1 MSQSSYGAVE
11 GGEAVDA
18 AHLQTADTVVVTND
32 VLRDATPEAP
42 DQELASGHPQQ
53 GVEDSARPDPSRGL
67 VNLPDGLLQQAIGN
81 SAEFLNLVRALQQSM
96 MSGSGNHTNA
106 EAPPEDAGGNGT
118 FLSFESTEATPTARG
133 TSDLAAQAQG
143 TPDFPHRIQEEMLG
157 GSLSDL
163 GSRLEGEGL
172 GSRGRDSSGGPLF
185 APEQMAQWARL
196 EQGAPLLYGPNQ
208 GQESFRTLPRSETP
222 SVLSS
227 GEIQAEVRR
236 QLDAIRM
243 SHAVQM
249 EALARE
255 NEQLRRQ
262 VASSGGSVEQEPRR
276 WGSAANRVMDW
287 FRGGGSS
294 SAVVPTGTQTLLNS
308 LQNLIPKA
316 SASVPSRRHEQ
327 GQVSQQAQVLMAQQ
341 AQASQQAR
349 VSSAPQGQVRQPAQV
364 QAQVFSLPQGQV
376 PPPPPG
382 QVPSEVQ
389 DQVQMPLSSQGEAS
403 SHEHTVFVSGL
414 PPVGTG
420 PTDYPL
426 PQHIPKV
433 SSVEAALPPPG
444 LSVAPSPVSQD
455 PLDVVLA
462 GMAQLQTLVGDLS
475 RQGGIS
481 TNNPETVKP
490 GVSALPALPEPGS
503 EDSTLAFSDWLHVEQ
518 PALSDVSD
526 TSDRLW
532 SLATREAADWYKQ
545 YQAQT
550 PVMRLSSKVVPSS
563 TLLQPK
569 WSRVRHR
576 IEAMIVSASPSSI
589 KEELSSSRT
598 QGLLQVLCKLYVVY
612 RPGGLAERELAISR
626 VSSPHQAKTVAES
639 VSELRMWK
647 RWTVRLTDLGG
658 SMPDPAV
665 LLKALT
671 TITAGPLATLPDVAF
686 RVQLV
691 KATLQVDVTPT
702 SASVQQLYE
711 CLLTELEGEVR
722 FGKASARARSVKDEG
737 KPDKG
742 VPTPPKSPP
751 KIPPPPKASQV
762 DGKTERCRAF
772 HGGSGCKRGAQCP
785 YLHEWTSIPKI
796 ERSKLCM
803 LCGASGHRKDQCS
816 APAMPKSP
824 KKGDGVKTDGKAMP
838 SPTASS
844 TAGPS
849 AKAGQGFTAK
859 QLEGLLQGAQAALSS
874 LQTSPPPKEGA
885 AVKAVCCA
893 AGLEDKGAL
902 LDSGATHSVV
912 STSEARKLKGPM
924 ESCEVSLAG
933 DVRCTWSKT
942 PGGTLVVPEQ
952 RRGSASDTR
961 PQTLVP
967 LGAVVT
973 RLGCKLTWS
982 RTKGLRLQHPKR
994 GLLPTKIVNGCPQL
1008 PNDVALELV
1017 QELELCNGGPREE
1030 RTKEL
1035 YQAVLMDH
1043 LTEDPE
1049 RALKEY
1055 VSTGAKV
1062 QALQAM
1068 LASEPFREF
1077 TALCQCLAVDAPV
1090 SDDLGWEALK
1100 SLPLPRRARKR
1111 LFRSPWIVNFGAQC
1125 SPFFTQVMRSK
1136 GFEILE
1142 AGKCEEDAWVSL
1154 LWGAFSA
1161 RVSAVLS
1168 GGEAEETDHVSTT
1181 IRPLWLWTLS
1191 SVSQGTCIP
1200 MMSQWKIPM
1209 EEGFDYLGPGFKA
1222 RFLKWSGCS
1231 TVCCDSRGLVTNMN
1245 LSHLASD
1252 FPLGMSASQFEE
1264 ELGRALFG
1272 VPSTAWK
1279 LEAIASV
1286 QECFED
1292 SEFPE
1297 LVSLW
1302 FEEDRRIMRSEAQA
1316 ANEGALPRSE
1326 AQAQAAN
1333 EGALPRS
1340 EAQAQAA
1347 NEGALPRSGTGSGCQ
1362 RRCIAQVRG
1371 TGSGCRRRCIAQ
1383 VKGTGSGCQRRCIA
1397 QVRGTG
1403 SGCQRRCIAQVRGT
1417 GSGRRR
1423 RCIAQVK
1430 GTGSGCQ
1437 RRCVAQV
1444 KGTGSGR
1451 Q

>member
-53 GVEDSARPDPSRGL
+53 GVEDLAGPDPSRVL

-81 SAEFLNLVRALQQSM
+81 SVEFLNLVRALQQSM
-96 MSGSGNHTNA
+96 MSGSGNHTDA

-157 GSLSDL
+157 GSPSDL
-163 GSRLEGEGL
+163 GSRLEREGL

-294 SAVVPTGTQTLLNS
+294 AAVVPTGTQTLLNS

-389 DQVQMPLSSQGEAS
+389 DQAQVPLSSQGEAS
-403 SHEHTVFVSGL
+403 SREHIGFVSGL
-414 PPVGTG
+414 PPAGTG
-420 PTDYPL
+420 PSDYPL
-426 PQHIPKV
+426 PQYIPKV

-503 EDSTLAFSDWLHVEQ
+503 EDSTLAFSDWLHVVQ

-532 SLATREAADWYKQ
+532 ALATREAADWYKQ

-671 TITAGPLATLPDVAF
+671 AITAGPLATLPDVAF

-785 YLHEWTSIPKI
+785 YLHEWTSIPKT

-874 LQTSPPPKEGA
+874 LQTSPPPKGGA

-1154 LWGAFSA
+1154 LWGAFSG

-1252 FPLGMSASQFEE
+1252 FPLGVSASQFEE

-1302 FEEDRRIMRSEAQA
+1302 FEEDRRITRSEAQTQVA
-1316 ANEGALPRSE
+1316 NEGASPRSKAQAQVANEGALPRSEAQTQVANEGALPRSE

-1340 EAQAQAA
+1340 KAQAQAA
-1347 NEGALPRSGTGSGCQ
+1347 NEGASPRSRAQAQVANEGALPRSE
-1362 RRCIAQVRG
+1362 AQTQGR
-1371 TGSGCRRRCIAQ
+1371 
-1383 VKGTGSGCQRRCIA
+1383 QRRCIA

-1403 SGCQRRCIAQVRGT
+1403 SGCQRRCIAQVKAT
-1417 GSGRRR
+1417 GQSKLR
-1423 RCIAQVK
+1423 
-1430 GTGSGCQ
+1430 
-1437 RRCVAQV
+1437 
-1444 KGTGSGR
+1444 
-1451 Q
+1451 